1 MKHLVILIG
10 YATVGLMAALF
21 LMGGDRV
28 VPVTCGQG
36 LDATVN
42 ADDPTIGTRF
52 QLNGGCTYPVDTVVA
67 LKNGDEIAGPVATFK
82 VRPLRST
89 QNPQSPSRA
98 ALV

>member
-1 MKHLVILIG
+1 MKHLIVLIG
-10 YATVGLMAALF
+10 YVMIGLLATVF
-21 LMGGDRV
+21 LMGADKV
-28 VPVTCGQG
+28 VPCDQD

-52 QLNGGCTYPVDTVVA
+52 QLVGGCTYTVDTVVA
-67 LKNGDEIAGPVATFK
+67 LKNGDEIVGPQATFIE
-82 VRPLRST
+82 RPPRST